1 MSEAAGQ
8 ISEPYQSVHS
18 LLSLLLQESSLHFR
32 NLNMISED
40 HVKMSCV
47 GLYNHLD
54 DGLERHT
61 RQIFT
66 AELLKL

>member
-8 ISEPYQSVHS
+8 ISEPYQSVQS
-18 LLSLLLQESSLHFR
+18 LLSLLLQEASLHFR

-40 HVKMSCV
+40 ARESVMC
-47 GLYNHLD
+47 GLYDHLD

>member
-1 MSEAAGQ
+1 M
-8 ISEPYQSVHS
+8 
-18 LLSLLLQESSLHFR
+18 
-32 NLNMISED
+32 NL
-40 HVKMSCV
+40 SCV
-47 GLYNHLD
+47 GLYDHLD

>member
-8 ISEPYQSVHS
+8 ISEPYQSVQS
-18 LLSLLLQESSLHFR
+18 LLSLLLQEASLHY
-32 NLNMISED
+32 MISED
-40 HVKMSCV
+40 ARESVMC
-47 GLYNHLD
+47 GLYDHLD

>member
-18 LLSLLLQESSLHFR
+18 LLSLLLQEASLHFR

-40 HVKMSCV
+40 ARESVMCWSV
-47 GLYNHLD
+47 
-54 DGLERHT
+54 
-61 RQIFT
+61 
-66 AELLKL
+66 